1 MVSTGIYRFHG
12 IFSKIVVWQA
22 ILATT
27 PASAPAM
34 HPTVGRERAEQLAME
49 VNSQYIEQGQVVRR
63 PAYEAAQQLFW
74 ENRRKRGP
82 PTPALSSTGLASQ
95 SGEVESQPQPAAAAS
110 STTTPP
116 TTELFQPVVLSPDN
130 AIMATASVMG
140 VNVNDQADMQQWL
153 NSQIT
158 TRQQVLHTIQ
168 SYHHA
173 VIRPELY
180 NMINQVEMTL
190 LHFDDRL
197 LRQHKE
203 ISWLASDNRLE
214 QKRQSGLTVLLT
226 GFPQTA
232 TPQDRNYMVNW
243 MLHEVEALR
252 HFLRQ
257 RGHDP
262 EDAGATYPMFHILST
277 DPATPPAGKDKWS
290 TITLIHF
297 RAWEARKNFMDHYG
311 GSAGVP
317 FYSDGWTAVRGSHI
331 RATPASPQF
340 QRKLEIPLRVILRA
354 LNLAEPTKNQVVILW
369 KTLTIMEPQ
378 EQRAFDDQA
387 QAIARVHYAT
397 EGGYLRGTLEVNP
410 YLWDLLQTT
419 PPDHLMADESSIWDH
434 AWNAVVFGVQHEMD
448 VAERDLYRQAA
459 QAAKGTGKGM
469 KVGRP
474 PRHWTAPAIFSS
486 ELAPFPLPLAVN
498 KVEAVAYVWDEYC
511 DKFSMAD
518 RKCGDYKAATYQGAP
533 ALPTPTATTPAP

>member
-1 MVSTGIYRFHG
+1 
-12 IFSKIVVWQA
+12 
-22 ILATT
+22 
-27 PASAPAM
+27 M
-34 HPTVGRERAEQLAME
+34 HPAVGRERAEQLAME

-74 ENRRKRGP
+74 ENRWNH
-82 PTPALSSTGLASQ
+82 
-95 SGEVESQPQPAAAAS
+95 QPAAAAS

-290 TITLIHF
+290 TLTLIHF

-469 KVGRP
+469 KV
-474 PRHWTAPAIFSS
+474 
-486 ELAPFPLPLAVN
+486 
-498 KVEAVAYVWDEYC
+498 EAVAYVWDEYC

-533 ALPTPTATTPAP
+533 ALPTPTATTPAAALERQGPWVEQCTFGKELVEPTFFELPVPEQLAQGYYSVAQGIAFLHGYC